1 LSTPA
6 GWYDDPNQPGQ
17 QQYWDGNAWTGQMQ
31 SAPAAAAT
39 IPPPPVQDPYGTPP
53 ANPYAPPANPYGGPP
68 PIGGYPGQAF
78 GPAVGLP
85 PAVAGRA
92 LAGWWSRVGASLID
106 ALFSITIIGY
116 FVNWFLMGRDG
127 ERNGQT
133 LGKQVV
139 GIRVVKAD
147 GTPVSVGFGI
157 LREFVVKG
165 LVFGTAGWFLFGI
178 PGLLNYLWPLWDKPG
193 QQALHD
199 KIVSTYVTLA

>member
-1 LSTPA
+1 LSSTPA

-17 QQYWDGNAWTGQMQ
+17 QQYWDGTQWTGQMQ
-31 SAPAAAAT
+31 PAPGAAAAT
-39 IPPPPVQDPYGTPP
+39 APPPV
-53 ANPYAPPANPYGGPP
+53 ANPYAAPVANPYGGPP
-68 PIGGYPGQAF
+68 PVGGYPGGYALT
-78 GPAVGLP
+78 PALP
-85 PAVAGRA
+85 PAVQGRA
-92 LAGWWSRVGASLID
+92 LAGWWQRVGASLID
-106 ALFSITIIGY
+106 GIFSITIIGI

-127 ERNGQT
+127 ERNGMT

-147 GTPVSVGFGI
+147 GSPVTVGFAVV
-157 LREFVVKG
+157 REFVVKG
-165 LVFGTAGWFLFGI
+165 LLFGTVGWFLFGI

>member
-1 LSTPA
+1 MSSTPA

-17 QQYWDGNAWTGQMQ
+17 QQYWDGNQWTGQMQ
-31 SAPAAAAT
+31 PAPGAAAT
-39 IPPPPVQDPYGTPP
+39 APPPV
-53 ANPYAPPANPYGGPP
+53 ANPYATPPAANPYGGPP
-68 PIGGYPGQAF
+68 PVGGYAGGYSLQ
-78 GPAVGLP
+78 PALP
-85 PAVAGRA
+85 PAVQGRA
-92 LAGWWSRVGASLID
+92 LAGWWQRVGASLFDGI
-106 ALFSITIIGY
+106 FSITIIGY

-147 GTPVSVGFGI
+147 GSPVSVGFAV
-157 LREFVVKG
+157 LRELVVKG
-165 LVFGTAGWFLFGI
+165 LLFGGLGWFLFGI